1 MSEEEFATT
10 GRPYSDFP
18 AEWGAPQGTPYSEQ
32 RLQWIEGNLVKGE
45 VRMAK
50 GETLRW
56 MKPHTPEQILRYL
69 EARRTGDEP
78 EHSVAAG
85 IAARER
91 LLEFL
96 KKAPQ

>member
-1 MSEEEFATT
+1 MSETEHAMM

-18 AEWGAPQGTPYSEQ
+18 SEWGPAQGTPFSEQ

-45 VRMAK
+45 LRMAK
-50 GETLRW
+50 GETLSW

-69 EARRTGDEP
+69 EVRRTGDEP

-85 IAARER
+85 NAARTR

-96 KKAPQ
+96 KREQV